1 MKPLSHLSQK
11 ILLLLLAGAALSFS
25 YSPRHPWK
33 ILKSA
38 SREWKRISDMELRN
52 EIRKLYQSKTISK
65 KENEDGSVSILLTDK
80 GKVKALKYNFDKMR
94 IDKKNWDGKWRIV
107 IFDIPEKIKKSR
119 DALRWKIKE
128 LGFYELQ
135 KSVFVFPYKCDN
147 EINFV
152 IEYYNLRKYVRF
164 GTLDTIDNEIHLKN
178 IFNIT

>member
-1 MKPLSHLSQK
+1 MKSLSPLSQK
-11 ILLLLLAGAALSFS
+11 ILLFLLAGAALSFS

-38 SREWKRISDMELRN
+38 SKEWKRISNEELRN

-65 KENEDGSVSILLTDK
+65 KENDDGSVSILLTNK
-80 GKVKALKYNFDKMR
+80 GKIKALKYNFDKIT
-94 IDKKNWDGKWRIV
+94 IDRKNWDGKWRLV

-135 KSVFVFPYKCDN
+135 KSVFVFPYQCED

-164 GTLDTIDNEIHLKN
+164 GTLNAIDNEIHLKK
-178 IFNIT
+178 IFNIV

>member
-1 MKPLSHLSQK
+1 MKPLSPLSQK
-11 ILLLLLAGAALSFS
+11 IILLLLAGSALSFS
-25 YSPRHPWK
+25 YSPHHPWK

-38 SREWKRISDMELRN
+38 NKEWKRISKEELQN

-65 KENEDGSVSILLTDK
+65 KENEDGSISILLTDR
-80 GKVKALKYNFDKMR
+80 GKTKALKYHFNRMKINR
-94 IDKKNWDGKWRIV
+94 KNWDGKWRII

-128 LGFYELQ
+128 LGFFELQ
-135 KSVFVFPYKCDN
+135 KSVFVFPYKCED

-164 GTLDTIDNEIHLKN
+164 GILDSIDNGIHLKKV
-178 IFNIT
+178 FDV